1 LEKGEPVREF
11 LDTAIAAARA
21 AGSLQKERFGGAFAI
36 NFKGET
42 NLVTEVDQAC
52 EALIVETIRNRH
64 PGHDILAEEND
75 YASLRSGFTWVVDP
89 LDGTTNYAHGIPW
102 FCVSIALE
110 IENVIGIGV
119 IYHPMM
125 EQLFTVVKG
134 EGAFLN
140 GERLSVSHRAPL
152 RQGLLATGFPYDRAT
167 DPDNNFDNFFKF
179 QMAARAVRRFG
190 AAALDLA
197 YVATGRL
204 DGFWESKLHPW
215 DVAVGALLVE
225 EAGGVV
231 TGYDGEPYDIRNHRI
246 VASNGRIHREMLA
259 ILAAEEIDVPSP
271 GVRL

>member
-1 LEKGEPVREF
+1 MKDFLE
-11 LDTAIAAARA
+11 TAITAARA
-21 AGSLQKERFGGAFAI
+21 AGALQKRQYGGEFAI
-36 NFKGET
+36 NYKGET
-42 NLVTEVDQAC
+42 DLVTDVDQSC
-52 EALIVETIRNRH
+52 EELIVSLIRARH

-75 YASLRSGFTWVVDP
+75 YAELSSGYTWVIDP

-110 IENVIGIGV
+110 IKEQLTVGV

-125 EQLFTVVKG
+125 DQLFTAVKG

-140 GERLSVSHRAPL
+140 GERLTVSSREPL
-152 RQGLLATGFPYDRAT
+152 KRSLLATGFPYDRAM

-204 DGFWESKLHPW
+204 DGFWESKLKPW
-215 DVAVGALLVE
+215 DVAAGVLLVQ
-225 EAGGVV
+225 EAGGTV
-231 TGYDGEPYDIRNHRI
+231 TGYAGQPYRIRDHRI
-246 VASNGRIHREMLA
+246 VASNGCIHGEMLT
-259 ILAAEEIDVPSP
+259 LLDV
-271 GVRL
+271 GQN

>member
-1 LEKGEPVREF
+1 MKEYLE
-11 LDTAIAAARA
+11 TAIAAARA
-21 AGSLQKERFGGAFAI
+21 AGDLQKKQYGGAFAVT
-36 NFKGET
+36 FKGET

-75 YASLRSGFTWVVDP
+75 YAALRSGFTWVIDP

-110 IENVIGIGV
+110 IDQTVRVGV

-134 EGAFLN
+134 EGAYLN

-152 RQGLLATGFPYDRAT
+152 RQSLLATGFPYDRST
-167 DPDNNFDNFFKF
+167 DRDNNFENFFRF

-215 DVAVGALLVE
+215 DVAAGALLVE
-225 EAGGVV
+225 EAGGTV
-231 TGYDGEPYDIRNHRI
+231 TGYAGEPYDIRNHRI
-246 VASNGRIHREMLA
+246 VASNGRIHDEMLA
-259 ILAAEEIDVPSP
+259 ILESEVSDFFTV
-271 GVRL
+271 GR